1 MGNETPKLTRLKKQV
16 RTRNNTTR
24 VRFPIIIRLVSVF
37 IEGLLWT
44 RMSPVFIHSF
54 ILHTSFQG
62 RYLTTVY
69 RFENR
74 SKEW

>member
-44 RMSPVFIHSF
+44 SMLPVFIHSF
-54 ILHTSFQG
+54 FTQA
-62 RYLTTVY
+62 
-69 RFENR
+69 
-74 SKEW
+74 SKVDT

>member
-16 RTRNNTTR
+16 RTGNNTTR
-24 VRFPIIIRLVSVF
+24 VRVPIIIRLVSVF

-54 ILHTSFQG
+54 FTQA
-62 RYLTTVY
+62 
-69 RFENR
+69 
-74 SKEW
+74 SKVDT